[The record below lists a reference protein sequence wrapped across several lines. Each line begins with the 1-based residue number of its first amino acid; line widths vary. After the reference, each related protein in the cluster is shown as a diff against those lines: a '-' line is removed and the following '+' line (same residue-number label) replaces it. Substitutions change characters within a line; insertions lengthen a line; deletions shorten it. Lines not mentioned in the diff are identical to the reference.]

1 MMDFSKLTKQ
11 YIGGQWR
18 DGSGSKKLVVR
29 NPFNDEEIGA
39 FRIASKEDIDEAYT
53 AAKAAQPAWEAMS
66 AYERRSVF
74 EKAAE
79 IVASRR
85 NDITNL
91 IIQEVGGTALK
102 AAFEIGLV
110 IDAIKEAST
119 TAFRI
124 QGSIIPSPVPN
135 TENFVYRKAL
145 GVVGVISPFN
155 FPFFLG
161 LKPVVAALAT
171 GNGVVMKPH
180 EETPITGGTLMAEI
194 FEEAGLPAGLFNVI
208 VTEIPEIGDYFLEHP
223 VPRAHVFTGSAPV
236 GRHVGEVCARHFKKA
251 ILELGGNSAFIVLED
266 ADIDYAVQSA
276 VFSRFTHQGQ
286 ICMSANR
293 LLVHSSVADEF
304 TAKFIKKVS
313 SLKTGDPSDPSTII
327 GPLINQREVQNLQK
341 RIDAAIASGATALVR
356 GETSGNVLGPVV
368 LGNVKSSDDIA
379 QGELF
384 GPVIVL
390 MEFDTEGEA
399 IAIANDSEFGLS
411 GAIHTR
417 DLARGVR
424 VARRIE
430 TGMVHINDSTISD
443 EPLVPFGGE
452 KNSGIGRL
460 SGQATIDELTTQQWI
475 SVNHGQSR
483 YPY

>member
-1 MMDFSKLTKQ
+1 MDLSKLTKQ
-11 YIGGQWR
+11 YIDGQWR
-18 DGSGSKKLVVR
+18 DGAGRKQLVVR
-29 NPFNDEEIGA
+29 NPFNDEEIGT
-39 FRIASKEDIDEAYT
+39 FQIASKQDIDDAYR
-53 AAKAAQPAWEAMS
+53 AAKNAQPAWEAMS
-66 AYERRSVF
+66 PYARRSVF
-74 EKAAE
+74 ENAAE
-79 IVASRR
+79 IVARR
-85 NDITNL
+85 RDEITEL
-91 IIQEVGGTALK
+91 IIREVGGTGLK

-110 IDAIKEAST
+110 IDAIKEAGT
-119 TAFRI
+119 TGFKI
-124 QGSIIPSPVPN
+124 QGSIIPSPLPD

-145 GVVGVISPFN
+145 GVVGIISPFN

-194 FEEAGLPAGLFNVI
+194 LEEAGLPPGLFNIV

-223 VPRAHVFTGSAPV
+223 VPRAHIFTGSAPV
-236 GRHVGEVCARHFKKA
+236 GRHVGEVSARHFKKA

-266 ADIDYAVQSA
+266 ADIDYAVEA
-276 VFSRFTHQGQ
+276 ATFSRFTHQGQ

-293 LLVHSSVADEF
+293 VLVHSSVAEEF
-304 TAKFIKKVS
+304 CEKFVAKVS
-313 SLKTGDPSDPSTII
+313 SLTTGDPADPATII
-327 GPLINQREVQNLQK
+327 GPLINGREVQSLEE
-341 RIDAAIASGATALVR
+341 RIDAALADGAEALVR

-368 LGNVKSSDDIA
+368 LGNVKNSDPIA

-384 GPVIVL
+384 GPVILL
-390 MEFDTEGEA
+390 MEFETEDEA
-399 IAIANDSEFGLS
+399 IAIANDTEYGLS

-417 DLARGVR
+417 DLAKGMRL
-424 VARRIE
+424 ARQIE
-430 TGMVHINDSTISD
+430 TGMVHINDITIAD
-443 EPLVPFGGE
+443 EPIVPFGGE
-452 KNSGIGRL
+452 KHSGIGRL

>member
-1 MMDFSKLTKQ
+1 MDISKLTQQ
-11 YIGGQWR
+11 YIGGRWR
-18 DGSGSKKLVVR
+18 DGESEKQLIVR
-29 NPFNDEEIGA
+29 NPFDDAEIGTFA
-39 FRIASKEDIDEAYT
+39 IASTRDIDEAY
-53 AAKAAQPAWEAMS
+53 AAAQAAQPAWEATS
-66 AYERRSVF
+66 AYERRGVF

-79 IVASRR
+79 IVARR
-85 NDITNL
+85 HKEIADL
-91 IIQEVGGTALK
+91 IVAEVGGTALK

-110 IDAIKEAST
+110 IDAIKEAGT

-124 QGSIIPSPVPN
+124 HGSIIPSPVPD

-161 LKPVVAALAT
+161 LKPVVAALST
-171 GNGVVMKPH
+171 GNGVVLKPH
-180 EETPITGGTLMAEI
+180 EETPLTGGTLMAEI
-194 FEEAGLPAGLFNVI
+194 FEEAGLPAGLFNVT
-208 VTEIPEIGDYFLEHP
+208 VTEIPEIGDYFLEHS

-251 ILELGGNSAFIVLED
+251 VLELGGNSAFIVLDD

-276 VFSRFTHQGQ
+276 AFSRFTHQGQ

-293 LLVHSSVADEF
+293 VLVHASVAEEF
-304 TAKFIKKVS
+304 REKFVHKVS
-313 SLKTGDPSDPSTII
+313 SLTTGDPADPATII
-327 GPLINQREVQNLQK
+327 GPLINQREVQNLTEK
-341 RIDAAIASGATALVR
+341 VDAAIERGATALVR
-356 GETSGNVLGPVV
+356 GESTGNVLGPVV
-368 LGNVKSSDDIA
+368 LGDVENASEIA

-384 GPVIVL
+384 GPVILV
-390 MEFDTEGEA
+390 MEFETEDEA
-399 IAIANDSEFGLS
+399 VAMANDSEYGLS
-411 GAIHTR
+411 GAVHTR

-424 VARRIE
+424 LARRLE

-443 EPLVPFGGE
+443 EPIVPFGGE
-452 KNSGIGRL
+452 KHSGLGRL

-475 SVNHGQSR
+475 SVNHGQAR

>member
-1 MMDFSKLTKQ
+1 MDIAKLTKQ
-11 YIGGQWR
+11 YIGGEWR
-18 DGSGSKKLVVR
+18 DGAGSKQLVVR
-29 NPFNDEEIGA
+29 NPYNEEEIGA
-39 FRIASKEDIDEAYT
+39 FRIASTQDIDDAYA
-53 AAKAAQPAWEAMS
+53 AAKNAQPAWEELSPYA
-66 AYERRSVF
+66 RRTVF
-74 EKAAE
+74 EKAATIVERRRDE
-79 IVASRR
+79 I
-85 NDITNL
+85 TEL
-91 IIQEVGGTALK
+91 IIREVGGTGLK

-110 IDAIKEAST
+110 IDAIKEAGT
-119 TAFRI
+119 TGFKI
-124 QGSIIPSPVPN
+124 QGSILPSPVPD

-161 LKPVVAALAT
+161 LKPVVAALST

-194 FEEAGLPAGLFNVI
+194 FEEAGLPAGLFNIV

-266 ADIDYAVQSA
+266 ADIDYAVEA
-276 VFSRFTHQGQ
+276 ATFSRFTHQGQ

-293 LLVHSSVADEF
+293 VLVHSSVADEF
-304 TAKFIKKVS
+304 REKFARKVS
-313 SLKTGDPSDPSTII
+313 SLTTGDPADPGTVI
-327 GPLINQREVQNLQK
+327 GPLINGREVQSLQE
-341 RIDAAIASGATALVR
+341 RIDTAVAGGATTLVR
-356 GETSGNVLGPVV
+356 GESSGNVLGPVV
-368 LGNVKSSDDIA
+368 LGNVSNSDPIA

-384 GPVIVL
+384 GPVILVI
-390 MEFDTEGEA
+390 EFDTEEEA
-399 IAIANDSEFGLS
+399 IAMANETDYGLS

-417 DLARGVR
+417 DLAKGMRL
-424 VARRIE
+424 ARQIE
-430 TGMVHINDSTISD
+430 TGMVHINDITIAD
-443 EPLVPFGGE
+443 EPIVPFGGE
-452 KNSGIGRL
+452 KHSGIGRL

>member
-1 MMDFSKLTKQ
+1 MDLSKLTKQ
-11 YIGGQWR
+11 YIAGQWR
-18 DGSGSKKLVVR
+18 DGGADKRLVVR

-39 FRIASKEDIDEAYT
+39 FRIASKQDIDDAYA
-53 AAKAAQPAWEAMS
+53 AAKTAQPAWEATS
-66 AYERRSVF
+66 PYARRAVF

-79 IVASRR
+79 IVAGRQPE
-85 NDITNL
+85 ITDM
-91 IIQEVGGTALK
+91 IIREVGGTGLK

-110 IDAIKEAST
+110 IDAIKEAGT
-119 TAFRI
+119 IGFKIA
-124 QGSIIPSPVPN
+124 GSILPSPVQD

-194 FEEAGLPAGLFNVI
+194 FEEAGLPAGLFNIV

-236 GRHVGEVCARHFKKA
+236 GRHVGEVCARNFKKA

-266 ADIDYAVQSA
+266 ADIDYAVEA
-276 VFSRFTHQGQ
+276 ATFSRFTHQGQ

-293 LLVHSSVADEF
+293 VLVHSSVADEF
-304 TAKFIKKVS
+304 REKFVRKVS
-313 SLKTGDPSDPSTII
+313 SLTTGDPAEPSTII
-327 GPLINQREVQNLQK
+327 GPLINGREVQSLEE
-341 RIDAAIASGATALVR
+341 RVDAALADGATALVR
-356 GETSGNVLGPVV
+356 GQTCGNVLGPVV
-368 LGNVKSSDDIA
+368 LDNVKNSDPIA

-384 GPVIVL
+384 GPVILL
-390 MEFDTEGEA
+390 MQFLTDEEA
-399 IAIANDSEFGLS
+399 IAIANDTEFGLS

-424 VARRIE
+424 LARQID
-430 TGMVHINDSTISD
+430 TGMVHINDITIAD
-443 EPLVPFGGE
+443 EPIVPFGGE
-452 KNSGIGRL
+452 KHSGIGRL